1 MDDVDDHFHQ
11 CARESGA
18 GGGYVALEMTS
29 SCTDGHGRTDYGGG
43 GREESFAVTTTT
55 TSRQA
60 SACVRDEDDGG
71 RVARA
76 RRRRRRQQATRE
88 RARPVV
94 DHRERV
100 RPRATHL
107 LVHGAV

>member
-1 MDDVDDHFHQ
+1 
-11 CARESGA
+11 
-18 GGGYVALEMTS
+18 LEMTS
-29 SCTDGHGRTDYGGG
+29 SCRDGHGRTDYGGV
-43 GREESFAVTTTT
+43 GREESFAVVTTTP

-60 SACVRDEDDGG
+60 SACVRGEDDGG

-76 RRRRRRQQATRE
+76 RRGRHSRPHE
-88 RARPVV
+88 SARPVV
-94 DHRERV
+94 GHRERV